1 LPVFSVIGH
10 IPLELIVEL
19 IMQEIPE
26 EIEAQIKRWHQSA
39 YILHSIY
46 LFLGV
51 ISIVSSLLVAT
62 FVEELGTHRTKV
74 LSAISAISLALIST
88 TDVKRKGNGFRQA
101 QRHLRAELMR
111 FHAGS
116 SSPEKLV
123 AAFAEAE
130 AMIGDVNFDPKKLSQ
145 D

>member
-1 LPVFSVIGH
+1 
-10 IPLELIVEL
+10 
-19 IMQEIPE
+19 MTQEE
-26 EIEAQIKRWHQSA
+26 TEVQSKIEVQVKKWHQYT

-51 ISIVSSLLVAT
+51 TSIVSSLLVAT

-74 LSAISAISLALIST
+74 LSAISAISLALINT

-101 QRHLRAELMR
+101 QRHLRSELLR
-111 FHAGS
+111 SHTGS

-130 AMIGDVNFDPKKLSQ
+130 AMIGDVNFDPRKVSEN
-145 D
+145 

>member
-1 LPVFSVIGH
+1 M
-10 IPLELIVEL
+10 
-19 IMQEIPE
+19 MQEIPSE
-26 EIEAQIKRWHQSA
+26 LESQIKDIEGQIKKWHQYA

-51 ISIVSSLLVAT
+51 TSIVSSLLVAT

-74 LSAISAISLALIST
+74 LSAISAISLALINT

-101 QRHLRAELMR
+101 QRHLRTESMK
-111 FHAGS
+111 FNIGN

-130 AMIGDVNFDPKKLSQ
+130 AMIGDVNFDPKKEVT
-145 D
+145 

>member
-1 LPVFSVIGH
+1 
-10 IPLELIVEL
+10 
-19 IMQEIPE
+19 MTQEE
-26 EIEAQIKRWHQSA
+26 TEVQSKIEVQVKKWHQYA

-51 ISIVSSLLVAT
+51 TSIVSSLLVAT

-74 LSAISAISLALIST
+74 LSAISAISLALINT

-101 QRHLRAELMR
+101 QRHLRSELLR
-111 FHAGS
+111 SHTGS

-130 AMIGDVNFDPKKLSQ
+130 AMIGDVNFDPRKVSEN
-145 D
+145 

>member
-1 LPVFSVIGH
+1 MP
-10 IPLELIVEL
+10 
-19 IMQEIPE
+19 QEE
-26 EIEAQIKRWHQSA
+26 TEVQNQIEVQVKKWHQYA

-51 ISIVSSLLVAT
+51 TSIVSSLLVAT

-74 LSAISAISLALIST
+74 LSAISAISLALINT

-101 QRHLRAELMR
+101 QRHLKSELMR
-111 FHAGS
+111 FNTGS

-130 AMIGDVNFDPKKLSQ
+130 AMIGDVNFDPRKVSEN
-145 D
+145 

>member
-1 LPVFSVIGH
+1 
-10 IPLELIVEL
+10 
-19 IMQEIPE
+19 MQEIPE
-26 EIEAQIKRWHQSA
+26 EIETQIKKWHQYA

-51 ISIVSSLLVAT
+51 TSIVSSLLVAT

-74 LSAISAISLALIST
+74 LSAISAISLALINT

-101 QRHLRAELMR
+101 HRHLRAESMR
-111 FHAGS
+111 FHTGS

-123 AAFAEAE
+123 AAFADAE
-130 AMIGDVNFDPKKLSQ
+130 AMIGDVNFDPKKLSE

>member
-1 LPVFSVIGH
+1 MP
-10 IPLELIVEL
+10 
-19 IMQEIPE
+19 QEE
-26 EIEAQIKRWHQSA
+26 TEVQNQIEVQVKKWHQYA

-51 ISIVSSLLVAT
+51 TSIVSSLLVAT
-62 FVEELGTHRTKV
+62 FVEELGTHRNKV
-74 LSAISAISLALIST
+74 LSAISAISLALINT

-101 QRHLRAELMR
+101 QRHLKSELMR
-111 FHAGS
+111 FNTDGS
-116 SSPEKLV
+116 SAEKLV

-130 AMIGDVNFDPKKLSQ
+130 AMIGDVNFDPRKVSE

>member
-1 LPVFSVIGH
+1 
-10 IPLELIVEL
+10 
-19 IMQEIPE
+19 MTQEE
-26 EIEAQIKRWHQSA
+26 TEVQNKIEFQVKKWHQYA

-51 ISIVSSLLVAT
+51 TSIVSSLLVAT

-74 LSAISAISLALIST
+74 LSAISAISLALINT

-101 QRHLRAELMR
+101 QRHLRAELLR
-111 FHAGS
+111 SHTGS

-130 AMIGDVNFDPKKLSQ
+130 AMIGDVNFDPRKVSEN
-145 D
+145 